1 MIKKY
6 VKYIIP
12 AMIFIFLIII
22 ICIFRWDKESKNSRE
37 GISGKNELKN
47 ETDLKNG
54 QADTDDTIADTQS
67 SDSES
72 ASGSLSEAEED
83 ITAEQP
89 SEEQATEEQT
99 TIEQTTTEP
108 VTDNAA
114 AGTANNTPAG
124 NANGSGKVIV
134 IDAGHQLHGNSE
146 KEPMGP
152 GAGEWKA
159 KVSQG
164 TSGVS
169 SGLAEYELNLRVALK
184 LKTELINRGY
194 TVIMIRETNEINMSN
209 AERAAVAN
217 NAGADA
223 FIRIHADGSENQ
235 GAAGMMTIC
244 PTPSNPYCSS
254 IYSQSNRLSSEILN
268 GMTECTGA
276 KSRGVWET
284 DTMSGINWCQ
294 VPVTIIEMGFMSNPT
309 EDMLM
314 ASEDYQYKIVTG
326 IANGLDR
333 YFS

>member
-6 VKYIIP
+6 MKYIIP
-12 AMIFIFLIII
+12 ATITLLLVII

-37 GISGKNELKN
+37 RISGKNELKK
-47 ETDLKNG
+47 ETDSKHG
-54 QADTDDTIADTQS
+54 QADTQDIIAETQS

-72 ASGSLSEAEED
+72 DGSSLSAAEED
-83 ITAEQP
+83 VTAEHP
-89 SEEQATEEQT
+89 FEEQT
-99 TIEQTTTEP
+99 ATEQITTEP
-108 VTDNAA
+108 VTDDEAA
-114 AGTANNTPAG
+114 GTVNPTPAGTANA
-124 NANGSGKVIV
+124 SGKVIV

-146 KEPMGP
+146 KEPIGP

-235 GAAGMMTIC
+235 SAAGMMTIC
-244 PTPSNPYCSS
+244 PTSSNPYCSS

>member
-6 VKYIIP
+6 MKYIIP
-12 AMIFIFLIII
+12 AMSAIFLIII
-22 ICIFRWDKESKNSRE
+22 ICIFRGDKESANSKDSL
-37 GISGKNELKN
+37 SGKNDLKK
-47 ETDLKNG
+47 ETDFGNE
-54 QADTDDTIADTQS
+54 QSDTEAVTVETQS

-72 ASGSLSEAEED
+72 AGGSLTAEE
-83 ITAEQP
+83 EQP
-89 SEEQATEEQT
+89 SEEQTVTEQTATEPN
-99 TIEQTTTEP
+99 TTEP
-108 VTDNAA
+108 VTDNVPGYA
-114 AGTANNTPAG
+114 PAG
-124 NANGSGKVIV
+124 NTDGSGKVIV

-146 KEPMGP
+146 KEPIGP

-235 GAAGMMTIC
+235 SATGMMTIC
-244 PTPSNPYCSS
+244 PTSSNPYCSS

-276 KSRGVWET
+276 RSRGVWET

>member
-6 VKYIIP
+6 IKYMKYIIP
-12 AMIFIFLIII
+12 VLILIVIII
-22 ICIFRWDKESKNSRE
+22 VTCILMPDKKSE
-37 GISGKNELKN
+37 NEKDSHTQEEVTKAHGFN
-47 ETDLKNG
+47 DG
-54 QADTDDTIADTQS
+54 QAQSTESTKETGSSNESETTDNS
-67 SDSES
+67 VSDMTTENITP
-72 ASGSLSEAEED
+72 SEAVTE
-83 ITAEQP
+83 P
-89 SEEQATEEQT
+89 ATEPAESND
-99 TIEQTTTEP
+99 TTTQNHSSQP
-108 VTDNAA
+108 NVNVNA
-114 AGTANNTPAG
+114 
-124 NANGSGKVIV
+124 SGKVIV

-146 KEPMGP
+146 KEPIGP
-152 GAGEWKA
+152 GATELKA

-169 SGLAEYELNLRVALK
+169 SGLAEYELNLRVAVK
-184 LKTELINRGY
+184 LKEELVNRGY
-194 TVIMIRETNEINMSN
+194 TVIMIRETNDIDMSN
-209 AERAAVAN
+209 AERAKVAN

-235 GAAGMMTIC
+235 SAVGMMTIC

-254 IYSQSNRLSSEILN
+254 IYSQSNRLSVEILN
-268 GMTECTGA
+268 AMTECTGA
-276 KSRGVWET
+276 RSRGVWET

-314 ASEDYQYKIVTG
+314 ATDDYQYKIVTG

>member
-6 VKYIIP
+6 IKYIIP
-12 AMIFIFLIII
+12 VIIFICFIII
-22 ICIFRWDKESKNSRE
+22 ICILKPDKKSADSRE
-37 GISGKNELKN
+37 SPAGKNEMKN
-47 ETDLKNG
+47 EADSDSG
-54 QADTDDTIADTQS
+54 QAESKETTAGTQYS
-67 SDSES
+67 SDSETVSDSQS
-72 ASGSLSEAEED
+72 ATTLED
-83 ITAEQP
+83 VTAEQ
-89 SEEQATEEQT
+89 TTKEQT
-99 TIEQTTTEP
+99 ATEP
-108 VTDNAA
+108 VTENVATGAVNYLPD
-114 AGTANNTPAG
+114 GNT
-124 NANGSGKVIV
+124 NGSGKVIV

-146 KEPMGP
+146 KEPVGP
-152 GAGEWKA
+152 GAGEVKA
-159 KVSQG
+159 KVTQG
-164 TSGVS
+164 TSGVR

-184 LKTELINRGY
+184 LKAELINRGY
-194 TVIMIRETNEINMSN
+194 TVIMIRETNEVNMSN

-217 NAGADA
+217 NTGADA

-235 GAAGMMTIC
+235 TAAGMMTIC

-254 IYSQSNRLSSEILN
+254 IYAQSNRLSSEILS

-309 EDMLM
+309 EDLLM
-314 ASEDYQYKIVTG
+314 ASDDYQYKIVAG

>member
-6 VKYIIP
+6 MRYIIP
-12 AMIFIFLIII
+12 AVITVFLIII
-22 ICIFRWDKESKNSRE
+22 ICILRWDKESTNLKDSLSEKND
-37 GISGKNELKN
+37 LKK
-47 ETDLKNG
+47 ETDFG
-54 QADTDDTIADTQS
+54 SEQSDTEAAIVEIQS
-67 SDSES
+67 SDDES
-72 ASGSLSEAEED
+72 VSGSLSAEE
-83 ITAEQP
+83 EP
-89 SEEQATEEQT
+89 SSEEQPVTEQNI
-99 TIEQTTTEP
+99 IEQPATEP
-108 VTDNAA
+108 VTDNAS
-114 AGTANNTPAG
+114 AGTDDYTTAG
-124 NANGSGKVIV
+124 NPEGSGKVIV
-134 IDAGHQLHGNSE
+134 IDAGHQLYGNSE
-146 KEPMGP
+146 KEPIGP

-209 AERAAVAN
+209 AERAMVAN

-235 GAAGMMTIC
+235 SAAGMMTIC

-254 IYSQSNRLSSEILN
+254 IYAQSNRLSSEILN

-276 KSRGVWET
+276 RSRGVWET

-309 EDMLM
+309 EDRMM

>member
-6 VKYIIP
+6 MKYIIP
-12 AMIFIFLIII
+12 ATITLLLVII

-37 GISGKNELKN
+37 GISGKNELKK
-47 ETDLKNG
+47 ETDSKHG
-54 QADTDDTIADTQS
+54 QADTQDIIAETQS

-72 ASGSLSEAEED
+72 DGSSLSAAEED
-83 ITAEQP
+83 VTAEHP
-89 SEEQATEEQT
+89 FEEQT
-99 TIEQTTTEP
+99 ATEQITTEP
-108 VTDNAA
+108 VTDNEA
-114 AGTANNTPAG
+114 AGTVNPTPTGTANA
-124 NANGSGKVIV
+124 SGKVIV

-146 KEPMGP
+146 KEPIGP

-235 GAAGMMTIC
+235 SAAGMMTIC
-244 PTPSNPYCSS
+244 PTSSNPYCSS

>member
-6 VKYIIP
+6 MKYIIP
-12 AMIFIFLIII
+12 ATITLLLVII

-37 GISGKNELKN
+37 GISGKNELKK
-47 ETDLKNG
+47 ETDSKHG
-54 QADTDDTIADTQS
+54 QADTQDIIAETQS

-72 ASGSLSEAEED
+72 DGSSLSAAEED
-83 ITAEQP
+83 VTAEP
-89 SEEQATEEQT
+89 PFE
-99 TIEQTTTEP
+99 EQTTTEP
-108 VTDNAA
+108 VTDNEA
-114 AGTANNTPAG
+114 AGTVNPTPTGTANA
-124 NANGSGKVIV
+124 SGKVIV

-146 KEPMGP
+146 KEPIGP

-235 GAAGMMTIC
+235 SAAGMMTIC
-244 PTPSNPYCSS
+244 PTSSNPYCSS